1 MTQSKE
7 PQNEKLINDLYE
19 KLNWYTFE
27 ASNEQFDAKE
37 VDAIVQLLDVLE
49 PMKED
54 PVYPSDPA
62 AARERFYKRYGLEA
76 ERAEQN
82 GSAEK
87 TGITAEDGTDRETA
101 EGKPKKRKKK
111 KMFVHF
117 AAGLVACLVL
127 MLSVNVGSYA
137 LKKKSFFEVV
147 LEEVERTKIIVT
159 GNEDPLEEGNES
171 VIEFSEWEEVENY
184 LNMNLLEPEYLPP
197 NYEIDEITL
206 RESGSRTIVL
216 ARYINKLSDRNLH
229 VEVDYFEGDYSKRA
243 LVNDNKWKKIEDIHD
258 NFNSL
263 YYESNKYNCI
273 KAMFTDDKKIYI
285 ILCQETID
293 ELKKVTESMK

>member
-111 KMFVHF
+111 KMFVRF

-147 LEEVERTKIIVT
+147 RDGIGRTKVTVT
-159 GNEDPLEEGNES
+159 GNIDNIDDYEIGVNSCTSWEDAEQIIGETILTPG
-171 VIEFSEWEEVENY
+171 
-184 LNMNLLEPEYLPP
+184 YLP
-197 NYEIDEITL
+197 
-206 RESGSRTIVL
+206 SGYSLDGIECFSGKSRKVII
-216 ARYINKLSDRNLH
+216 ARYSNGNFRIKF
-229 VEVDYFEGDYSKRA
+229 EVDIYPEDYSNNVIIFDDDWTFIEEENNIQYYSKDSKVEAFFVSGKGVYLVKGEISLKEMKRI
-243 LVNDNKWKKIEDIHD
+243 V
-258 NFNSL
+258 
-263 YYESNKYNCI
+263 SN
-273 KAMFTDDKKIYI
+273 
-285 ILCQETID
+285 LR
-293 ELKKVTESMK
+293 

>member
-111 KMFVHF
+111 KMFVRF

-147 LEEVERTKIIVT
+147 RDGIGKMRVTVT
-159 GNEDPLEEGNES
+159 GNTDGLSSDTTLVEKCDNWEAVETIIGQKILKPTTLQLGYTLNNLMVYNSES
-171 VIEFSEWEEVENY
+171 KKVIIAE
-184 LNMNLLEPEYLPP
+184 
-197 NYEIDEITL
+197 
-206 RESGSRTIVL
+206 
-216 ARYINKLSDRNLH
+216 YINKKNYIRLEIN
-229 VEVDYFEGDYSKRA
+229 VYSKKYSDTTF
-243 LVNDNKWKKIEDIHD
+243 LVDDEWTLLEDNMDSD
-258 NFNSL
+258 GPR
-263 YYESNKYNCI
+263 YYTKGEITEAIFLHNEE
-273 KAMFTDDKKIYI
+273 IYI
-285 ILCQETID
+285 IETD
-293 ELKKVTESMK
+293 DNLEVLKEFLISMKQ

>member
-111 KMFVHF
+111 KMFVRF

-147 LEEVERTKIIVT
+147 RDGIGRTKVTVT
-159 GNEDPLEEGNES
+159 GNIDNIDDEILATFEYQS
-171 VIEFSEWEEVENY
+171 WEEVEKAVGESILEPVY
-184 LNMNLLEPEYLPP
+184 MPKEYALDSIEVKLLE
-197 NYEIDEITL
+197 YEKK
-206 RESGSRTIVL
+206 IV
-216 ARYINKLSDRNLH
+216 ATYVANNANVRIKINIYEDRYINNIIQYDEEWVLLKEEKVGKKAQYYLKGN
-229 VEVDYFEGDYSKRA
+229 
-243 LVNDNKWKKIEDIHD
+243 KIEA
-258 NFNSL
+258 F
-263 YYESNKYNCI
+263 
-273 KAMFTDDKKIYI
+273 FTKGNAVYFIYSTLDLEQVEKIVK
-285 ILCQETID
+285 E
-293 ELKKVTESMK
+293 MN